1 MEVMRQALVQLAK
14 EIEEL
19 KFKYIEAERS
29 SNVDNMEAILNELDV
44 LEAYYNH
51 QAAIVNGDNLM
62 GSSQEDVFIRRIQ
75 NDTFNTPSSS
85 PVTNT
90 TEFDGFQSRWT
101 KLHDTLKQQKK
112 EYSSTIGFCFICL
125 CDVPEHDL
133 ILFSCGHGVC
143 VGECGV
149 RLPTPFCPAPAC
161 HTNIEHVFEVY
172 KSKPQPKR
180 KADDE
185 SLHARMTD
193 LRARGFVACPAPL
206 NNIQDTTIPLASVN
220 QSVAVVHSADVIEIN
235 DEDTDEDNDDVVF
248 LECRKP

>member
-90 TEFDGFQSRWT
+90 TEFDGFRSQWT

-133 ILFSCGHGVC
+133 ILFSCGHSVC

-161 HTNIEHVFEVY
+161 NTNIEHVFEVY
-172 KSKPQPKR
+172 KSKPQLKR
-180 KADDE
+180 KASDE
-185 SLHARMTD
+185 SLDARMTE
-193 LRARGFVACPAPL
+193 LRARGFVAAPAPSALL
-206 NNIQDTTIPLASVN
+206 NDATIQTPSVFPLVPEII
-220 QSVAVVHSADVIEIN
+220 VVDDDGDNCDHDDD
-235 DEDTDEDNDDVVF
+235 DEVVF
-248 LECRKP
+248 VECRKP